1 MAKQKAHQQFTLKQV
16 QAQFETWRKTRK
28 SHGLIPEALWDAA
41 ISLAGPYSLHQI
53 SKGLRLNQTSL
64 KERVKAS
71 RNVTPEESSPTAFIE
86 LPPLNKPPISEEFSL
101 DMENTVGAKMK
112 IHVKG
117 LAGIDLLSLT
127 QAFWGKSHDSDYT
140 PNANT
145 SGSWAR
151 GF

>member
-1 MAKQKAHQQFTLKQV
+1 MAKQKANQRFTLKQV
-16 QAQFETWRKTRK
+16 QVQFETWRKTRK
-28 SHGLIPEALWDAA
+28 SRGLIPEALWDAA

-71 RNVTPEESSPTAFIE
+71 RNVTREDVARTAFIE
-86 LPPLNKPPISEEFSL
+86 LPPLNQSPVSEEFSL
-101 DMENTVGAKMK
+101 DLENEAGAKMS

-127 QAFWGKSHDSDYT
+127 KAFWSQQ
-140 PNANT
+140 P
-145 SGSWAR
+145 
-151 GF
+151 